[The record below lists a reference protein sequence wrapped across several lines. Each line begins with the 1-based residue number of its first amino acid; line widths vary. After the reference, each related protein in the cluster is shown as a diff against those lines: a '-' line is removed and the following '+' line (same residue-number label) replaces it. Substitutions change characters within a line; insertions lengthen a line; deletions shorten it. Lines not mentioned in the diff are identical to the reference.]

1 MKKIFLLM
9 AAVVAFAAVSCE
21 NDNLNPNPDKQF
33 VKELTVNIVNEGS
46 KVTVTEDA
54 SAIHFDWENGDILY
68 AYLAEEGKKSYVEC
82 FRYDAA
88 SENYKFV
95 AKFSIL
101 HIIKRR
107 ICQYYY
113 GGDV

>member
-54 SAIHFDWENGDILY
+54 SAIHFDWQNGD
-68 AYLAEEGKKSYVEC
+68 ARHYLPNLRNNEV
-82 FRYDAA
+82 
-88 SENYKFV
+88 
-95 AKFSIL
+95 
-101 HIIKRR
+101 
-107 ICQYYY
+107 
-113 GGDV
+113 